1 MKPHQWSRRM
11 AVYEGIDMVV
21 CKGCGAVVLV
31 VVESLDESC
40 EMAKLPLDCDEAVP
54 IVIHEEYDDWTGGP
68 WDDDEKPRWD

>member
-1 MKPHQWSRRM
+1 M
-11 AVYEGIDMVV
+11 YEGIDMVV